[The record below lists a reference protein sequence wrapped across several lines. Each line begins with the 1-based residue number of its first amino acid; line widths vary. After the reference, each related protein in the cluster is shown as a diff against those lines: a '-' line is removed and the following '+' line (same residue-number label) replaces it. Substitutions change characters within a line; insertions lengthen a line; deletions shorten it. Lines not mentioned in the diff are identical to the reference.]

1 MRTMMR
7 VFNTLFE
14 REKKCWLSF
23 DSGDRVSYHAGDE
36 GRRAGALPAGI
47 EHAAS
52 GQIPVEGHVSDGVLP
67 VVDSE
72 IGGAGSMYSGL

>member
-1 MRTMMR
+1 MMMM

-14 REKKCWLSF
+14 RENKCWLLF
-23 DSGDRVSYHAGDE
+23 DCGDRVSYHAGDE

-52 GQIPVEGHVSDGVLP
+52 GQIPVEGHVSVLP
-67 VVDSE
+67 GVESE